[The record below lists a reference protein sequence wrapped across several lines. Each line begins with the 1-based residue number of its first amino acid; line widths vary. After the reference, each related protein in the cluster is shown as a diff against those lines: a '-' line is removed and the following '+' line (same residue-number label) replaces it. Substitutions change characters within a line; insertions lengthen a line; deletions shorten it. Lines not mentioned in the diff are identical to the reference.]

1 MKDGML
7 NNCAALERVKFYFL
21 QLLGISRFSHIID
34 NIGKHFEFCVLD
46 QFAQLWVAM
55 FPRSAEVRL
64 PWKAR
69 TGTAMKTFSTTT
81 LWSKWGV
88 MKQLLEYFGDVE
100 PLNGRTTILLFLK
113 GYIHGDEA
121 LKELLFSQETFFKD
135 NFMSSLVLLGCVILG
150 THYKHDVEVKR
161 NSPLQWALD
170 TQDCIIK
177 HWKVP
182 SKYGKDHLEVKKIC
196 TVALSK
202 SISSHSPP
210 LLWDDV
216 FNSRCYNKVS

>member
-182 SKYGKDHLEVKKIC
+182 SKYGKDHRGKKDMHCSLIQEHFKS
-196 TVALSK
+196 LSTT
-202 SISSHSPP
+202 I
-210 LLWDDV
+210 V
-216 FNSRCYNKVS
+216 G